1 MEIKNKIYNFGG
13 CEIRTKNKR
22 IICKQR
28 KSKSIF
34 IGINKDK
41 AEIIKIEDVDKHLNI
56 KGKACDF
63 LIVNTESD
71 NAYFIELKG
80 KEILHAIEQLQNT
93 ISEVKKNYNT
103 NFANKKSFVIATK
116 CPIAS
121 KDLNNLKRKFRKE
134 TKSTLTIKNM
144 KIEVSI

>member
-1 MEIKNKIYNFGG
+1 MESKNKMYDFGN
-13 CEIRTKNKR
+13 CAIITKNKK
-22 IICKQR
+22 IICKQK

-34 IGINKDK
+34 IGINKNEN
-41 AEIIKIEDVDKHLNI
+41 EIIKIEDADKCLNI

-63 LIVNTESD
+63 LMINIESD

-80 KEILHAIEQLQNT
+80 KEIRYAIEQLQNT
-93 ISEVKKNYNT
+93 ISEVKKNYKT
-103 NFANKKSFVIATK
+103 NFANKKSFVISTR

-134 TKSTLTIKNM
+134 TKSTLIIKNM